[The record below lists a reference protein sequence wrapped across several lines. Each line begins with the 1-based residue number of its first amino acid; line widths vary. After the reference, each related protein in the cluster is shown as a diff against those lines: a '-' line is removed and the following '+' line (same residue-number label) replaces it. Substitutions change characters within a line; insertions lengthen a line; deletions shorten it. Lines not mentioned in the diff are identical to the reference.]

1 MVLKVKVWFLL
12 CCLIS
17 LNACKDKRYFTVSK
31 IKDAAMLAT
40 TETTIDKIVVGN
52 EQKKILRFI
61 TVGNAHVVVHVQAMV
76 KTGIN
81 LKKITAKD
89 VEVNGKQIILNLP
102 AVELLTFSM
111 PFENFRID
119 SAMLDRSVFAKI
131 TASDLEEFYRQAEL
145 DIRRQLPRMGIVE
158 ETESNTRQLLEALL
172 KSLGYEEISISFKT
186 GVLIPKINPNDLR

>member
-1 MVLKVKVWFLL
+1 
-12 CCLIS
+12 
-17 LNACKDKRYFTVSK
+17 
-31 IKDAAMLAT
+31 MLAT

-61 TVGNAHVVVHVQAMV
+61 TVGNAHVVVHVQAIV

-89 VEVNGKQIILNLP
+89 VAVNGKQIILNLP

-119 SAMLDRSVFAKI
+119 STMLDRSLFAKI

-145 DIRRQLPRMGIVE
+145 DIRVQLPRMGIVE

-172 KSLGYEEISISFKT
+172 KSLGYEEISISFKP
-186 GVLIPKINPNDLR
+186 GVLIPKVNPNDLR